1 MKLTA
6 VAVLAL
12 LVPMAGAHAG
22 EQTLRLAQT
31 TPIPDKIQPPA
42 AAPGSDARPRAAT
55 FARLVQETDAFE
67 LAMSKL
73 ALDKAS
79 TALVK
84 QHAELMIRDHS
95 ASKAKLEA
103 LRKTAPWSIETPSA
117 PATNAL
123 SAEAQK
129 TLDELSAASPEAF
142 DRIYVSAQMDVHQR
156 AVDLFKTYAAE
167 GDDPSLKAFAAEML
181 PLIEKHAEMI
191 KRVPLPT

>member
-6 VAVLAL
+6 SAVLAVIL
-12 LVPMAGAHAG
+12 ATPGVQAGD
-22 EQTLRLAQT
+22 LSVRLAQA
-31 TPIPDKIQPPA
+31 TPIPDKMQPPA
-42 AAPGSDARPRAAT
+42 AAPDSDARPEAAT

-84 QHAELMIRDHS
+84 QHAQLMVRDHT
-95 ASKAKLEA
+95 ASKEKLDA
-103 LRKTAPWSIETPSA
+103 LRKTARWNVETPSA
-117 PATNAL
+117 PAANGL

-129 TLDELSAASPEAF
+129 TLEELTAATPESF
-142 DRIYVSAQMDVHQR
+142 DRIYVTAQIEVHQR
-156 AVDLFKTYAAE
+156 AVELFKTYAAE
-167 GDDPSLKAFAAEML
+167 GDDPDLKAFAAEML
-181 PLIEKHAEMI
+181 PIVEKHAEMS